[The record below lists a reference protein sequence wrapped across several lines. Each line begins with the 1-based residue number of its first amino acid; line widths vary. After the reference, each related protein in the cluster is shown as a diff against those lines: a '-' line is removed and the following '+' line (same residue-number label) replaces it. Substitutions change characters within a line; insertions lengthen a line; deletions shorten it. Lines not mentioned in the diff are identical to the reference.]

1 MSLFD
6 WISNPQKKGHD
17 AASAPSAAPQGAR
30 AGGAALKDERA
41 RLRELLYTV
50 VRESMVRVGV
60 LSSSFKFKVLAT
72 DPRGRKFIVMMEL
85 SRELDSNLVQLAEI
99 EQLICTT
106 ARARYRI
113 NVSAVYWRCANPVV
127 AKPAPAPAATA
138 KPAEP
143 VQADELAALSRALAS
158 GVGGAATAPAATRSA
173 LTGFEKTE
181 IIESRLPGAD
191 RHDDGPPTQLLD
203 DDDPST
209 QLLDD
214 EHSTQQLD
222 EADEDDAHF
231 PALGP
236 TQYGDLR

>member
-6 WISNPQKKGHD
+6 WISNPQKKGRD
-17 AASAPSAAPQGAR
+17 VASGPSAAPQGAR
-30 AGGAALKDERA
+30 ASGAALKDERD

-85 SRELDSNLVQLAEI
+85 SRELDSNVVQLAEI

-106 ARARYRI
+106 ARARHRI

-127 AKPAPAPAATA
+127 AKPAPTPAAST
-138 KPAEP
+138 KPVEP

-158 GVGGAATAPAATRSA
+158 GVGAAAAASPST
-173 LTGFEKTE
+173 LTGFENTE
-181 IIESRLPGAD
+181 IIESRLSGAD
-191 RHDDGPPTQLLD
+191 QHDDGPPTQLL
-203 DDDPST
+203 
-209 QLLDD
+209 
-214 EHSTQQLD
+214 
-222 EADEDDAHF
+222 EDDNPSKEDAHY

>member
-6 WISNPQKKGHD
+6 WISNPQKKGND
-17 AASAPSAAPQGAR
+17 AASAPAPVQGAR
-30 AGGAALKDERA
+30 AGGTALKDERA
-41 RLRELLYTV
+41 RLREMLYTV

-85 SRELDSNLVQLAEI
+85 SRELDSNLAQLAEI
-99 EQLICTT
+99 EQLICSS
-106 ARARYRI
+106 ARARHRI
-113 NVSAVYWRCANPVV
+113 TVSAVYWRCANP
-127 AKPAPAPAATA
+127 ALTKPAPAPAVAA
-138 KPAEP
+138 KAVEP
-143 VQADELAALSRALAS
+143 VQADELAVLSRALAS
-158 GVGGAATAPAATRSA
+158 GVGGAAAAAAPTRST
-173 LTGFEKTE
+173 LTGFENTE

-203 DDDPST
+203 DEPST
-209 QLLDD
+209 QLLD
-214 EHSTQQLD
+214 ES
-222 EADEDDAHF
+222 DEDDAHY

>member
-1 MSLFD
+1 MALFD

-17 AASAPSAAPQGAR
+17 AAARPSSAPQGAR

-85 SRELDSNLVQLAEI
+85 SRELDSNLAQLAEI

-106 ARARYRI
+106 ARARHRI
-113 NVSAVYWRCANPVV
+113 TVSAVYWRCADPVLT
-127 AKPAPAPAATA
+127 KPAAAPEPAVAAKTV
-138 KPAEP
+138 EP

-158 GVGGAATAPAATRSA
+158 GVGGAAAAAAPTRST
-173 LTGFEKTE
+173 LTGFENTE

-203 DDDPST
+203 DEPST
-209 QLLDD
+209 QLLD
-214 EHSTQQLD
+214 ES
-222 EADEDDAHF
+222 DEDDAHY

>member
-17 AASAPSAAPQGAR
+17 AAGGPSAAQQGAR
-30 AGGAALKDERA
+30 AASAALKDERA

-106 ARARYRI
+106 ARARHRI
-113 NVSAVYWRCANPVV
+113 TVSAVYWRCANPAAVTQ
-127 AKPAPAPAATA
+127 PAPTPAATTR
-138 KPAEP
+138 PAEP

-158 GVGGAATAPAATRSA
+158 GVGGAAAATAPTRSTR
-173 LTGFEKTE
+173 TGFENTE

-191 RHDDGPPTQLLD
+191 RHDDGAPTQLLD
-203 DDDPST
+203 DA
-209 QLLDD
+209 
-214 EHSTQQLD
+214 HSTQQLD
-222 EADEDDAHF
+222 EADEDDAHY

>member
-106 ARARYRI
+106 ARARHRI
-113 NVSAVYWRCANPVV
+113 TVSAVYWRCANPVV
-127 AKPAPAPAATA
+127 AKPAPAPAAAA
-138 KPAEP
+138 KPVEP

-158 GVGGAATAPAATRSA
+158 GVGGAAAATAPTRST
-173 LTGFEKTE
+173 LTGFENTE

-203 DDDPST
+203 DDNPST

-214 EHSTQQLD
+214 EHATQQLD
-222 EADEDDAHF
+222 EADEDDAHY